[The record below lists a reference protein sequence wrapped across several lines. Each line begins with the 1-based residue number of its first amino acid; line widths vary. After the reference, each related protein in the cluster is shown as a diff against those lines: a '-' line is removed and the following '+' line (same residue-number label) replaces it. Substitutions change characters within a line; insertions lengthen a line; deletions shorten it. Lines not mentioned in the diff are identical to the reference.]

1 MRAYRDGV
9 LVNVLNPKVGLFLFA
24 FLPQFLDP
32 GAAARPQLLGLGGV
46 FFVLALT
53 LDVAY
58 AAGRR
63 RPQHLAAA
71 STSALAPTPPW
82 PGNRQGRHPVIPTAG
97 SRGGSVRP
105 SAAGIA
111 ASRR

>member
-9 LVNVLNPKVGLFLFA
+9 LVNVLNPKVGLSLFA

-53 LDVAY
+53 LAVAY
-58 AAGRR
+58 ALGGGALSTWLRRLPRPWRLR
-63 RPQHLAAA
+63 RP
-71 STSALAPTPPW
+71 
-82 PGNRQGRHPVIPTAG
+82 GRVT
-97 SRGGSVRP
+97 VR
-105 SAAGIA
+105 AVT
-111 ASRR
+111 R